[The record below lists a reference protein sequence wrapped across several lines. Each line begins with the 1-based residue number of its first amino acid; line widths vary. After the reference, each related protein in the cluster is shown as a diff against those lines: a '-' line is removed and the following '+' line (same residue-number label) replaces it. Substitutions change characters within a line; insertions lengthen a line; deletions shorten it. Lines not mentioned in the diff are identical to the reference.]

1 MSAEESNHQQKITVT
16 LSKRLV
22 TLIDQLKREYGVR
35 SRGLVLESVLE
46 QLIQPEDQSEL
57 LDPNDHDAAVVTP
70 EGSPPEASSLVLIRN
85 TEADT
90 AIDEP
95 EPQLQQHSSVG
106 IDLPGFVSR
115 RTTQLRDTLS
125 QRSEVD
131 SLDKSVSAE
140 PLLSS
145 VAHGDL
151 VAASQAVDEH
161 WRSLYGQP
169 PGDTVVEASMLWLAR
184 DVWSTTDA
192 SDGRPFTWSAANAS
206 MKELCSDWEQGD
218 PSLGR
223 VMVVAGALEDPFAT
237 SSLAERMPT
246 LIRRFVNRFR
256 RSRQVTSFETL
267 ESTMTVHGALKLLGL
282 STGGLIGQQQAIR
295 LLQRLRLARPAD
307 QVETNPRGGPLPLLQ
322 DRSAVAE
329 HQEVLQPLFL
339 THAAKGQ
346 QRAKGLAG
354 TRSGGQTG
362 PGSQNNV
369 VDGKLIIP
377 YEKN

>member
-1 MSAEESNHQQKITVT
+1 MSADESNHQQKITVT

-46 QLIQPEDQSEL
+46 QLIQPDDQTEL
-57 LDPNDHDAAVVTP
+57 LGLTDSDAAEVAAQESTS
-70 EGSPPEASSLVLIRN
+70 ESSSLVLIRG
-85 TEADT
+85 TDT
-90 AIDEP
+90 DPEIDEL
-95 EPQLQQHSSVG
+95 EPHLPPPSSVG

-125 QRSEVD
+125 PRSGPD
-131 SLDKSVSAE
+131 QSDKSVLAD

-145 VAHGDL
+145 VSHVDL
-151 VAASQAVDEH
+151 IAAIQAVDEH

-192 SDGRPFTWSAANAS
+192 SDGKPFTWSAANAS
-206 MKELCSDWEQGD
+206 MQELCSDWEQGE

-223 VMVVAGALEDPFAT
+223 VMVVAGTLEDPFAT
-237 SSLAERMPT
+237 AALADRMPT

-256 RSRQVTSFETL
+256 RSSQVTSFETL

-282 STGGLIGQQQAIR
+282 STKAGASVTLASIREAFKARALEVHPDAGGSTDAMRRLNEAYR
-295 LLQRLRLARPAD
+295 LLRELY
-307 QVETNPRGGPLPLLQ
+307 
-322 DRSAVAE
+322 RS
-329 HQEVLQPLFL
+329 
-339 THAAKGQ
+339 
-346 QRAKGLAG
+346 R
-354 TRSGGQTG
+354 
-362 PGSQNNV
+362 
-369 VDGKLIIP
+369 
-377 YEKN
+377 

>member
-1 MSAEESNHQQKITVT
+1 VSAEESNHQQKITVT

-46 QLIQPEDQSEL
+46 QLIQPEDPSDL
-57 LDPNDHDAAVVTP
+57 LDPTSPDTAVVPP
-70 EGSPPEASSLVLIRN
+70 EVSPSEASSLVLIRA

-90 AIDEP
+90 TIDEP
-95 EPQLQQHSSVG
+95 EPQLQQQSSVG

-125 QRSEVD
+125 QRSD
-131 SLDKSVSAE
+131 NDPQDKSASGD

-145 VAHGDL
+145 VSHADL
-151 VAASQAVDEH
+151 IVATEAVDQH

-206 MKELCSDWEQGD
+206 MRELCSDWEQGD

-223 VMVVAGALEDPFAT
+223 VMVVAGTLEDPFAT
-237 SSLAERMPT
+237 ASLADRMPT

-267 ESTMTVHGALKLLGL
+267 ESTMTVHGALRLLGL
-282 STGGLIGQQQAIR
+282 STTAGASVTLASIREAFKTRARDVHPDAGGSTDAMRRLNEAYR
-295 LLQRLRLARPAD
+295 LLRELYRNR
-307 QVETNPRGGPLPLLQ
+307 
-322 DRSAVAE
+322 
-329 HQEVLQPLFL
+329 
-339 THAAKGQ
+339 
-346 QRAKGLAG
+346 
-354 TRSGGQTG
+354 
-362 PGSQNNV
+362 
-369 VDGKLIIP
+369 
-377 YEKN
+377 

>member
-1 MSAEESNHQQKITVT
+1 
-16 LSKRLV
+16 
-22 TLIDQLKREYGVR
+22 
-35 SRGLVLESVLE
+35 
-46 QLIQPEDQSEL
+46 
-57 LDPNDHDAAVVTP
+57 
-70 EGSPPEASSLVLIRN
+70 LVLIRN

-95 EPQLQQHSSVG
+95 EPQLQQQSSVG

-115 RTTQLRDTLS
+115 RTTQLRDTLY
-125 QRSEVD
+125 QRSDVD

-145 VAHGDL
+145 VSHADL
-151 VAASQAVDEH
+151 VAATQAVDEH
-161 WRSLYGQP
+161 WRSLYGQL
-169 PGDTVVEASMLWLAR
+169 PGDTVLEASMLWLAR

-223 VMVVAGALEDPFAT
+223 VMVVAGTLEDPFAT
-237 SSLAERMPT
+237 AALAERMPT

-282 STGGLIGQQQAIR
+282 STTAGASVTLVSIREAFKTRALEVHPDAGGSTDAMRRLNEAYR
-295 LLQRLRLARPAD
+295 LLRELYRNR
-307 QVETNPRGGPLPLLQ
+307 
-322 DRSAVAE
+322 
-329 HQEVLQPLFL
+329 
-339 THAAKGQ
+339 
-346 QRAKGLAG
+346 
-354 TRSGGQTG
+354 
-362 PGSQNNV
+362 
-369 VDGKLIIP
+369 
-377 YEKN
+377 